1 MEKNRIAQEI
11 ESVFAKLQHGEKSY
25 SKGEFYKEYFFI
37 RSDLAL
43 VILNKKNEIL
53 ISFADHTPPSN
64 AALYSLLLDDIESTS
79 LCICKDYKTDGKGS
93 MIMNE
98 GDLSNTSE
106 VIWDDKE
113 RYYKMLKSKVRKI
126 IARRTK

>member
-64 AALYSLLLDDIESTS
+64 AALYSLLLDDIESTMPIRMLHIPPFFVSVNRRGGKRHRTRVAKVTARFPAS
-79 LCICKDYKTDGKGS
+79 LPG
-93 MIMNE
+93 
-98 GDLSNTSE
+98 
-106 VIWDDKE
+106 
-113 RYYKMLKSKVRKI
+113 
-126 IARRTK
+126 